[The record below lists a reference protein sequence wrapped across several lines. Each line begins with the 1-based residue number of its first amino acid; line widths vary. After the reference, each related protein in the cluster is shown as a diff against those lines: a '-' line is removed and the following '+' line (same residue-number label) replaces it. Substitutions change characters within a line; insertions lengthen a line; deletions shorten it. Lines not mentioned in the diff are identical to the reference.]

1 MRAEERAVVQDKAED
16 AAQPELRHE
25 VGVRPAYVTHST
37 GAGKKAS
44 DRLRVNY

>member
-25 VGVRPAYVTHST
+25 VGIRPAYVTHSIVYKGQSIRDT
-37 GAGKKAS
+37 FG
-44 DRLRVNY
+44 L